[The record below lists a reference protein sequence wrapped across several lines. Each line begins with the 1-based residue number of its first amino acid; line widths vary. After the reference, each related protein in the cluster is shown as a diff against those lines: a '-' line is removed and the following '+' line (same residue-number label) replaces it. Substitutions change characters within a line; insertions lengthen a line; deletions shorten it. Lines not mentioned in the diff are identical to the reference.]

1 LPVGA
6 VGGIIQPLKKIEI
19 LGGYVDL
26 VAVIVA
32 VAVTVAVIIA
42 PATSRSHKN

>member
-1 LPVGA
+1 LN
-6 VGGIIQPLKKIEI
+6 KIAI

-26 VAVIVA
+26 VGVIVA

-42 PATSRSHKN
+42 PAAGRGRKN